1 MSYLG
6 MSVKEAVESVNA
18 NVNGWFLP
26 SVQRPYVWGSR
37 YESEKYIAK
46 LFDSILRGYPIGGL
60 IVWNN
65 KNEMPYREFL
75 TDYHNDDISKEVEK
89 GKWKRQDKWLV
100 YDGQQR
106 LQTLYS
112 CLRYSIN
119 DRVLIFDLLFDISN
133 IDEDRDNVGF
143 SFCNKNDD
151 LEPNYIRMN
160 ELFVKLEE
168 EKTQFRK
175 EKIAEINKPDKE
187 IIIENNIDLLWDIF
201 VKKNEKSIAYF
212 PVESPDE
219 TTVNEIFQRLNT
231 GGVPLSQSDLLLSKI
246 KERKHDFEEEIQ
258 YFTRDIFRITEG
270 YSISVDHILQ
280 LLNLIIRGR
289 TKIDP
294 TTTTSKDIDSFI
306 EEWPKMKTAVDEFYK
321 NFFHGSF
328 KINNQAIVP
337 RKLALYPLIV
347 FFKLCCDKNINYR
360 KMTANTVNNLKK
372 YFIMSQINDWNIASI
387 VDNVAKKVISDNEKK
402 AIPEFNLDD
411 LQPIISKKRQ
421 WFISEDWFTS
431 YTWFSLKIL
440 TPTRIYNYTPDNKG
454 RYNPEID
461 HIFPQN
467 GETNPEYKKAVNIIW
482 NMQPVQGEINNYKRK
497 RNPLEFFNSQ
507 DGSKYFQEYDFV
519 PNLDSDDWKSWN
531 TFIANRREKMIK
543 FLKNT
548 YEIEFVNDEETN

>member
-6 MSVKEAVESVNA
+6 MSVKEAVEKVNA
-18 NVNGWFLP
+18 NVDGWFLP

-46 LFDSILRGYPIGGL
+46 LFDSIIRGYPIGGL

-112 CLRYSIN
+112 CLKYSIN
-119 DRVLIFDLLFDISN
+119 DRILIYDLLFDTSK
-133 IDEDRDNVGF
+133 IDEDRDDIGF
-143 SFCNKNDD
+143 SFCDKNAD
-151 LEPNYIRMN
+151 LEPNFIRMN
-160 ELFVKLEE
+160 ELFVKLED

-175 EKIAEINKPDKE
+175 DKIHEINNPDKE
-187 IIIENNIDLLWDIF
+187 IIIEKNTDLLWDIF

-212 PVESPDE
+212 PVDSPDE

-246 KERKHDFEEEIQ
+246 KEKKHDFEEEIQ
-258 YFTRDIFRITEG
+258 YFTRDIFQKTQG
-270 YSISVDHILQ
+270 YSINTDQILQ
-280 LLNLIIRGR
+280 LLNLIIRGGTR
-289 TKIDP
+289 IDP
-294 TTTTSKDIDSFI
+294 NKTTPVNIDLFI
-306 EEWPKMKTAVDEFYK
+306 QEWPKMKKAVEEFYT
-321 NFFHGSF
+321 NFLFDSF

-337 RKLALYPLIV
+337 RKLAVYPLII
-347 FFKLCCDKNINYR
+347 FLKLCIDKGINYR
-360 KMTANTVNNLKK
+360 KASSTTINNLKK
-372 YFIMSQINDWNIASI
+372 YFILSQINDWNIASI
-387 VDNVAKKVISDNEKK
+387 VDNVTRSIIAYNKNKPT
-402 AIPEFNLDD
+402 PEFNIDELK
-411 LQPIISKKRQ
+411 PIITKKRR
-421 WFISEDWFTS
+421 WFLSEDWFTS

-440 TPTRIYNYTPDNKG
+440 TPTRLYMFTPDNKG

-467 GETNPEYKKAVNIIW
+467 GQTDPIYKKEVNIIW
-482 NMQPVQGEINNYKRK
+482 NMQPVKGEINNYKRK
-497 RNPLEFFNSQ
+497 RNPLEFFTSE
-507 DGSKYFQEYDFV
+507 DGSKYLPEYDFI
-519 PNLDSDDWKSWN
+519 PEISAKDWEDWHA
-531 TFIANRREKMIK
+531 FITNRRAKMIAY
-543 FLKNT
+543 LKNT
-548 YEIEFVNDEETN
+548 YDIEFSDEPEVQ